1 VTVDVTD
8 ARRQW
13 LSELY
18 KANAP
23 AVFKQCRRLLKSPED
38 AADATQEIFLR
49 AATSLSEDVVGAQAG
64 AWLNTVARNY
74 CIDLIRR
81 RERLGSAMTTLGAT
95 ADAPAAPEESVEN
108 RELLLAVLPQLGV
121 RERQAL
127 WQSAV
132 EDLPLSEIAR
142 SLGISYLAAAKLLS
156 RARQRA
162 LVLATRLA
170 IILGLTQLGQAA
182 RRGQFMERAQRLA
195 GVVAVPVAVALIIT
209 SSSSPQTVRAIAQ
222 ARLPITAAQIP
233 PPVQNPITLPKNQPP
248 AANPTPAILH
258 ALPIA
263 VTKVKPA
270 APAPTKGLP
279 KPAPR
284 PVVCDKDHGKGL
296 GWDELHG
303 KGHKYGHF
311 KRCG

>member
-8 ARRQW
+8 GRRQW

-49 AATSLSEDVVGAQAG
+49 AAISLSEDVVGPQAG

-81 RERLGSAMTTLGAT
+81 RERLGSAMATLGAT

-127 WQSAV
+127 WESAV
-132 EDLPLSEIAR
+132 EDLPLSQIAR
-142 SLGISYLAAAKLLS
+142 SRGISYLAAAQLLS
-156 RARQRA
+156 RARRRA
-162 LVLATRLA
+162 LALATRLA
-170 IILGLTQLGQAA
+170 IILGLAQLWQAAA
-182 RRGQFMERAQRLA
+182 RRSQFLERAQRLA
-195 GVVAVPVAVALIIT
+195 AVTAVPVAIALVVISNRPALPTI
-209 SSSSPQTVRAIAQ
+209 PALAQ
-222 ARLPITAAQIP
+222 AQHSVTAVQKT
-233 PPVQNPITLPKNQPP
+233 PPVQNLVSPSAKP
-248 AANPTPAILH
+248 APAILS
-258 ALPIA
+258 AQPIA

-270 APAPTKGLP
+270 SPAPAPTKLLP

-284 PVVCDKDHGKGL
+284 PACDKQHGKGL

-303 KGHKYGHF
+303 EGHKYGHF